1 MGQPDLNY
9 RNGAVIAEFDEILR
23 FWMGK
28 GASGFRVD
36 AVNHMFED
44 AEFRDEPV
52 VDPSDPLRYGYTNLM
67 YTNSLVGWGVLIED
81 VLT

>member
-9 RNGAVIAEFDEILR
+9 RNEKVIAEFDEILR

-36 AVNHMFED
+36 AINHMFED
-44 AEFRDEPV
+44 EHFRDEPIE
-52 VDPSDPLRYGYTNLM
+52 DPSDPLSYGYTNHM
-67 YTNSLVGWGVLIED
+67 YTNSLVRRMDYAIGFM
-81 VLT
+81 